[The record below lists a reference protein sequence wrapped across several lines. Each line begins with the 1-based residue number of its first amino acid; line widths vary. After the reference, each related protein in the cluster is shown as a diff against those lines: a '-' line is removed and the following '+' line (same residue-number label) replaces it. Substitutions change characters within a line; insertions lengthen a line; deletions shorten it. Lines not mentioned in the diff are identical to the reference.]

1 MNHDQP
7 IVIANLTE
15 AEASSVFH
23 FFHSKFGWAGYHFDS
38 SDIESTWGYEQEY
51 RRMGATPLRDITD
64 EDVHLMMNT
73 RDWGRYVS
81 DSACTAGNE
90 VIEQLVTEYINK
102 LGEQQ

>member
-1 MNHDQP
+1 MNHNQP
-7 IVIANLTE
+7 VIIANLTE

-38 SDIESTWGYEQEY
+38 SDIESTWGYLQEY
-51 RRMGATPLRDITD
+51 DNPTLRNITD

-90 VIEQLVTEYINK
+90 VIEQLVTQYINN
-102 LGEQQ
+102 LGAQQ

>member
-1 MNHDQP
+1 MNITDQP
-7 IVIANLTE
+7 VIIANLTE
-15 AEASSVFH
+15 AEASDVYH

-38 SDIESTWGYEQEY
+38 SDIESAWQYQQEDDD
-51 RRMGATPLRDITD
+51 TLRDITD

-90 VIEQLVTEYINK
+90 VIEQLVTEYINN
-102 LGEQQ
+102 LGAQQ

>member
-7 IVIANLTE
+7 VIIANLTE
-15 AEASSVFH
+15 AEASDVYH
-23 FFHSKFGWAGYHFDS
+23 FLHSKFAWTGYHFDS
-38 SDIESTWGYEQEY
+38 SDIESAWEYQQEDDD
-51 RRMGATPLRDITD
+51 TLRNITD

-90 VIEQLVTEYINK
+90 VVEQLVTEYINN
-102 LGEQQ
+102 LGAQQ

>member
-7 IVIANLTE
+7 VIPANLTE
-15 AEASSVFH
+15 EEAGDLYQ
-23 FFHSKFGWAGYHFDS
+23 FFHSKFGWAGGHFDS
-38 SDIESTWGYEQEY
+38 SDIESAWVYQQEY
-51 RRMGATPLRDITD
+51 DDPTLRDITD

-90 VIEQLVTEYINK
+90 VIEQLVSQYVNN
-102 LGEQQ
+102 LGEEQ